1 MRKYI
6 LILPLL
12 LSFAFVSCQKDE
24 ISGESIF
31 KETESRYTEFDDWL
45 HRHYVEPYNI
55 RFEYRMPDRETSF
68 GYWVS
73 PPNIKES
80 IMIAKLIKFT
90 TVDAMV
96 EMMSNDNEN
105 EDPTLFVKKY
115 FPKVVF
121 MVGSFEISSGGTV
134 ALASAENGLQINI
147 LGVNFFEYHKDA
159 ERIAG
164 TMLHE
169 FTHILDGIYA
179 SPAEFKDVTPSDYVG
194 DRYTSLT
201 EDPLKKGY
209 VSNYA
214 RSSFAEDVATA
225 TDLATASDLPVST
238 VATVTDLTA
247 NFTAEVSEDAQ
258 DLAKQLAQAKAELSF
273 YQEQLAQAK
282 ENGWN
287 HLSAQ
292 ADEILEKLNAGAD
305 FDALIDEYNQDSGMA
320 ADATARKNGGYAVC
334 EGYTSFDSDFLA
346 AALALEKVGDVSG
359 KVNTQFGTHIL
370 QYTSDVTEGAVELD
384 TVRDVLQSELLST
397 KQNEVYDA
405 QEKTWVSVATAPLE
419 APYATRPSYERRYRR
434 LEYPISAA
442 KMQ

>member
-1 MRKYI
+1 
-6 LILPLL
+6 
-12 LSFAFVSCQKDE
+12 
-24 ISGESIF
+24 
-31 KETESRYTEFDDWL
+31 
-45 HRHYVEPYNI
+45 
-55 RFEYRMPDRETSF
+55 MPDRETSF

-214 RSSFAEDVATA
+214 RSSFAEDVAETGGRLINLTEAERTAGQNSAGNTTFSRNGSRTPMEWTA
-225 TDLATASDLPVST
+225 TGGARSTTGGSASSTA
-238 VATVTDLTA
+238 LTG
-247 NFTAEVSEDAQ
+247 NHLTT
-258 DLAKQLAQAKAELSF
+258 K
-273 YQEQLAQAK
+273 
-282 ENGWN
+282 NGW
-287 HLSAQ
+287 
-292 ADEILEKLNAGAD
+292 I
-305 FDALIDEYNQDSGMA
+305 
-320 ADATARKNGGYAVC
+320 
-334 EGYTSFDSDFLA
+334 
-346 AALALEKVGDVSG
+346 
-359 KVNTQFGTHIL
+359 
-370 QYTSDVTEGAVELD
+370 
-384 TVRDVLQSELLST
+384 
-397 KQNEVYDA
+397 
-405 QEKTWVSVATAPLE
+405 
-419 APYATRPSYERRYRR
+419 
-434 LEYPISAA
+434 
-442 KMQ
+442 